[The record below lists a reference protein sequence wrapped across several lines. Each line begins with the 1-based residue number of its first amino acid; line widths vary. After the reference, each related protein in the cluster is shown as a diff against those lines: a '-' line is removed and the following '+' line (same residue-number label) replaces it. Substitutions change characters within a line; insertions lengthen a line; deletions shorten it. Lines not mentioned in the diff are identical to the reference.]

1 LILHSLRFRGIGQP
15 FKSEVSIDFDA
26 LPEGLT
32 ALVGGNG
39 AGKSHVLSLSGPGTI
54 YRELRDYEEPVSAH
68 VIDGVRD
75 AFSELEFSVGG
86 ERYRALLQI
95 DPQAAGG
102 RGRQEAYLMRRTGE
116 DEWTPLAGPGV
127 KDYDAAIRAI
137 LPPPELFY
145 ASAFACQGGG
155 GSFFAMQKSARKDLF
170 SAMLGLEH
178 LGELA
183 AKAKDR
189 ARDVDADL
197 ADVRKERPLR
207 EFEIETRTNMA
218 SLVAELETTLEAE
231 RKDAEA
237 IAERARA
244 AKAAVDAAR
253 IAYARAEAE
262 AAEAQR
268 TAERLLGERKAAEGM
283 VVLRKQAVVDLEAM
297 VGRAASVRRAV
308 EETAA
313 LDREIATEQERGRL
327 AREALAEAQQKAIAI
342 NTVVSDLRVRHGEVK
357 GKLEEVRRSH
367 ADTQAR
373 FDDLGRRAGLLESI
387 PGVPECSTC
396 PLTEEARA
404 AAEERGTVANR
415 ILALNLGHWEGEYGG
430 ELADIQRQGE
440 EEKAKL
446 EALRLDTEAHAAASR
461 ASAEKVTLA
470 EKRKAELAS
479 LVGRQAEVA
488 AVDAR
493 LVDATAALAE
503 AENAAQRAAQAA
515 DGVAVPDLLPLSA
528 ALGEAER
535 KQRAADTMLAAVQ
548 ASLRQVETT
557 LADRRGRLETLGD
570 PTARLAEIDAQE
582 AALVVELSDWLLL
595 ERTLGRDGV
604 QALAI
609 DAAGPGVTSIAND
622 LLATCYGPR
631 FSISLETTAEKKDG
645 GQREV
650 FDCRI
655 LDAEAG
661 REAKKLSGG
670 ETAIVDFVLR
680 VSLAIYNA
688 GRSGIPLRTLWLDEV
703 VGPLSPENCDR
714 FIVALRRA
722 IEIGGFQR
730 ALLIAHQP
738 EVYDQADARLFICD
752 GTVGVS

>member
-1 LILHSLRFRGIGQP
+1 MILHSLKFRGIGQP
-15 FKSEVSIDFDA
+15 FKSEVSTDFDA
-26 LPEGLT
+26 LPEGLV

-39 AGKSHVLSLSGPGTI
+39 AGKSHVLALSGPGTTF
-54 YRELRDYEEPVSAH
+54 RELRDYEEPVSAH

-127 KDYDAAIRAI
+127 KEYDAAIRAI

-145 ASAFACQGGG
+145 ASVFAAQGGG
-155 GSFFAMQKSARKDLF
+155 GSFFGMPKAARKDMFVAL
-170 SAMLGLEH
+170 LGLDH
-178 LGELA
+178 LGEMAQRCKITAGVFAGDLA
-183 AKAKDR
+183 AVRRDR
-189 ARDVDADL
+189 PVLEQQREARMMLEDEVAHLDGRL
-197 ADVRKERPLR
+197 ADQKR
-207 EFEIETRTNMA
+207 A
-218 SLVAELETTLEAE
+218 AAELAE
-231 RKDAEA
+231 K
-237 IAERARA
+237 
-244 AKAAVDAAR
+244 AKAAQGGLDEAR
-253 IAYARAEAE
+253 TAYVRAEAE

-268 TAERLLGERKAAEGM
+268 TAERLLGEKKAAEGM
-283 VVLRKQAVVDLEAM
+283 VVLRKQAVLDIQAM
-297 VGRAASVRRAV
+297 AGRAEAVRRAV
-308 EETAA
+308 KDTGVLE
-313 LDREIATEQERGRL
+313 REIAEEQERGRL

-342 NTVVSDLRVRHGEVK
+342 NARVGDLRVRHGEVK